1 MKSRFASLLCVLA
14 LLACDKAPAPAASP
28 SPGPSAQEAPAPA
41 EGGVLSGTVAE
52 TIAAAGYTYVR
63 VRTPQGDAWAA
74 IPQATLQNGAQV
86 QIAVQMVSNQ
96 FHSKTLGRTFAH
108 LTFGTLAGPGAA
120 QAPSAPPS
128 MPAQAPQPGTAP
140 ALPPGHPAT
149 DGLAAQ
155 RMSGGPSSL
164 GTEKVAKAAGKDAKT
179 VAELWAGRS
188 ALVGKTV
195 AVRGTVVKFL
205 PAIMGKNW
213 VHLRDGSG
221 TAGTKDNDLTVTTQT
236 TAKVGEVLTATGT
249 VHTDKDYGA
258 GYVYPVILEDAQLS
272 R

>member
-1 MKSRFASLLCVLA
+1 MKSAIAFLLCVCA
-14 LLACDKAPAPAASP
+14 VIACDRAPRPAAPAPP
-28 SPGPSAQEAPAPA
+28 TSAPEAPAPE
-41 EGGVLSGTVAE
+41 EGGTLSGTVAE

-63 VRTPQGDAWAA
+63 VRTAAGDAWAA
-74 IPQATLQNGAQV
+74 IPQTTLQDGAAV
-86 QIAVQMVSNQ
+86 TIVVQMVSNQ

-108 LTFGTLAGPGAA
+108 LSFGTLAGPSDGAA
-120 QAPSAPPS
+120 PSPAPATG
-128 MPAQAPQPGTAP
+128 A

-155 RMSGGPSSL
+155 RMSGGPASL
-164 GTEKVAKAAGKDAKT
+164 GTEKVEKAKGQNAKT

-188 ALVGKTV
+188 ALKGTTV

-205 PAIMGKNW
+205 PEILGKNW

-221 TAGTKDNDLTVTTQT
+221 AAATKDNDLTVTTQEV
-236 TAKVGEVLTATGT
+236 AKVGEVLTATGT

-258 GYVYPVILEDAQLS
+258 GYAYPVILEDATLS